1 MRRYLTLGFPV
12 AFQLNSDE
20 ILTVDAFL
28 EEILHTLVIR
38 PLKSHLA
45 SLFQEDFQHSGC
57 LQLLRDNME
66 AAAEVKVKGHA
77 GARGLD
83 PVPKEFAANLAETRE
98 KCEVILSDL
107 QGSISPN
114 DKLDCLLQIIKVILE
129 SVS

>member
-1 MRRYLTLGFPV
+1 M
-12 AFQLNSDE
+12 
-20 ILTVDAFL
+20 DAFL
-28 EEILHTLVIR
+28 EEVLHTLVIR

-57 LQLLRDNME
+57 LQLLKDNME
-66 AAAEVKVKGHA
+66 PAEVEGRP

-83 PVPKEFAANLAETRE
+83 PVPREFEGNLAETRE
-98 KCEVILSDL
+98 RCEVILSDL

-129 SVS
+129 SVSGETRGVES